1 MRNTTKGWLC
11 VSGGMINLS
20 LSYFSYTLVILFLP
34 LLAEQ
39 LGCSLA
45 QASLIFTTSA
55 IASMVASMFLGPIV
69 ADHNPKGVYLFG
81 AAGTAVMFLAIAYA
95 PALEWVLAA
104 SILFGVANK
113 CNGTLSYQ
121 VLATEWFRVG
131 RGTVATMATVVSGL
145 SNTLL
150 SPVAG
155 AAVMHLGLRQ
165 AALAAAMLLLVLT
178 AVVTMLMICRGP

>member
-121 VLATEWFRVG
+121 VLATEWFREVPLP
-131 RGTVATMATVVSGL
+131 RW
-145 SNTLL
+145 
-150 SPVAG
+150 P
-155 AAVMHLGLRQ
+155 R
-165 AALAAAMLLLVLT
+165 
-178 AVVTMLMICRGP
+178 

>member
-69 ADHNPKGVYLFG
+69 ADHNPVFFCEIKKNLTFIC
-81 AAGTAVMFLAIAYA
+81 TKI
-95 PALEWVLAA
+95 
-104 SILFGVANK
+104 
-113 CNGTLSYQ
+113 
-121 VLATEWFRVG
+121 
-131 RGTVATMATVVSGL
+131 
-145 SNTLL
+145 SNACF
-150 SPVAG
+150 V
-155 AAVMHLGLRQ
+155 RK
-165 AALAAAMLLLVLT
+165 
-178 AVVTMLMICRGP
+178 

>member
-55 IASMVASMFLGPIV
+55 IASMVASMFLG
-69 ADHNPKGVYLFG
+69 LLWR
-81 AAGTAVMFLAIAYA
+81 TT
-95 PALEWVLAA
+95 
-104 SILFGVANK
+104 
-113 CNGTLSYQ
+113 TLKVCISS
-121 VLATEWFRVG
+121 VP
-131 RGTVATMATVVSGL
+131 
-145 SNTLL
+145 
-150 SPVAG
+150 PV
-155 AAVMHLGLRQ
+155 R
-165 AALAAAMLLLVLT
+165 
-178 AVVTMLMICRGP
+178 R